1 MSEYWWWDTLAV
13 IGLGCAVTTAL
24 VTVYMFVSEFR
35 ARRKFTREMREFDRQ
50 MGALVRAWEKSE

>member
-1 MSEYWWWDTLAV
+1 MSGYWWFDAFAYIGMGCVTGAV
-13 IGLGCAVTTAL
+13 MC
-24 VTVYMFVSEFR
+24 TVYMFVSEFR